1 MGAGERPAVELV
13 HQERYAWA
21 TTTRPACGVQR
32 HTLGL
37 SHRCTLVGPA
47 RPLSALPNLPS
58 VLPSM
63 VQGGDLGPGAPS
75 VGQGLVGQRED
86 RYQRMLHRWHL
97 RKCQKRGRDIGPTK
111 KGKGTKIMA
120 VADAHGLPIAIR
132 TFGAST
138 HEVKLA
144 ARTIQ
149 SAHVKPKR
157 VIGDKAYDSDQLD
170 ERMRKK
176 GVKLIAPHRHG
187 RKRKATQD
195 GRQLRR
201 YCRRWKI
208 ERLFSWVFNQRRTV
222 VRYEYHVKNYLGF
235 VQIACILILSR
246 QLF

>member
-1 MGAGERPAVELV
+1 MGTGKRPAVELV
-13 HQERYAWA
+13 RQERYSRAP
-21 TTTRPACGVQR
+21 TTRSARSVQR

-37 SHRCTLVGPA
+37 PHGCSLVGSA
-47 RPLSALPNLPS
+47 GPLSALSNMPP
-58 VLPSM
+58 VFPGM
-63 VQGGDLGPGAPS
+63 VQGGDLGQGAPS
-75 VGQGLVGQRED
+75 IGQGPVGQRKD
-86 RYQRMLHRWHL
+86 RHHRMFHRWHL

-120 VADAHGLPIAIR
+120 VADAHGLPIAVR

-149 SAHVKPKR
+149 SAYVKPKR

-170 ERMRKK
+170 GRLRKK
-176 GVKLIAPHRHG
+176 GVKLIAPHRQG
-187 RKRKATQD
+187 RRKKATQD